1 MSKPLSPKVVR
12 HPRARPAP
20 MPALPTTGMVPANEL
35 PPRPEDPREEVVK
48 MSRLRQRIAQRLK
61 EAQNTAAIL
70 TTYNEVDMTTLMEL
84 RSEYRDSFEKKH
96 GVRLGFL
103 SFFVKASILALQEL
117 PAVNAEV
124 YGDQIVYKNY
134 YDIGV
139 AVGTPQGLVVP
150 SPQCGSDDL
159 CGDRA
164 YDRRFRP
171 ARAGRQANSR
181 RDDRR
186 HVHDLEWRGLRFPRR
201 CRSSTRRN
209 PRSSACIRSET
220 PDGDRG

>member
-1 MSKPLSPKVVR
+1 M
-12 HPRARPAP
+12 PAP
-20 MPALPTTGMVPANEL
+20 PITGMVPADEL

-84 RSEYRDSFEKKH
+84 RSEYRDPSEKKH

-150 SPQCGSDDL
+150 VIRNADQMTFAEIERTI
-159 CGDRA
+159 GDFGRRA
-164 YDRRFRP
+164 R
-171 ARAGRQANSR
+171 GRQDNSR

-186 HVHDLEWRGLRFPRR
+186 HVHDLEWRGLRFPHVDADPQPAAIRD
-201 CRSSTRRN
+201 
-209 PRSSACIRSET
+209 PRHA
-220 PDGDRG
+220 